1 MIDYV
6 LPYVDCND
14 PVWREQYK
22 QIGFLSQM
30 DASRFRPFDTLRY
43 VFRSV
48 AVNLPWIDRIVLIV
62 STDSQVP
69 DWVNRDRVRVV
80 THKEFMPQKHL
91 PTFNSSAIESYMWQ
105 IEGLS
110 DRFIYAND
118 DFFVLKPL
126 YESAFFD
133 GDKPRLSFYE
143 SNFAV
148 QNLFRR
154 CCRNGMDMAADAAG
168 VARTAPLV
176 LLKPQHCQKGINTAQ
191 MREVGQKIASLID
204 ATITKERHWYNF
216 TGYIYQYY
224 AYYTGQYSEFTVPHD
239 YIRINNDYSPIISA
253 IEGKNKPLLCIN
265 DAGELDDGHY
275 PQAVEDITTAFS
287 NLFPKGCK
295 YEC

>member
-1 MIDYV
+1 
-6 LPYVDCND
+6 
-14 PVWREQYK
+14 
-22 QIGFLSQM
+22 
-30 DASRFRPFDTLRY
+30 
-43 VFRSV
+43 
-48 AVNLPWIDRIVLIV
+48 
-62 STDSQVP
+62 
-69 DWVNRDRVRVV
+69 
-80 THKEFMPQKHL
+80 
-91 PTFNSSAIESYMWQ
+91 
-105 IEGLS
+105 
-110 DRFIYAND
+110 
-118 DFFVLKPL
+118 
-126 YESAFFD
+126 
-133 GDKPRLSFYE
+133 
-143 SNFAV
+143 
-148 QNLFRR
+148 
-154 CCRNGMDMAADAAG
+154 MDMAADAAG

-275 PQAVEDITTAFS
+275 PQAVEDITTAFA